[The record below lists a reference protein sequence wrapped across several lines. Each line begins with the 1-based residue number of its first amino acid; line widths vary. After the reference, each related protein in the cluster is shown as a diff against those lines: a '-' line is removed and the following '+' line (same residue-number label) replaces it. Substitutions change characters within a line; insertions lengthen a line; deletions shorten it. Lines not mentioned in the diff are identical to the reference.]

1 MPYLDVA
8 TQSHTKSTSIAT
20 LRASWNAFSRL
31 LDINFHTSFLCP
43 VCGAQP
49 STMICDGTMLG
60 FHKDLISCVSP
71 HSHPQQS
78 ASPPLAGSNH
88 QDRVLLKSPRS
99 RELLLKYAG
108 ITRGR
113 KKVRNPKQLTQSEMK
128 TCSSISRDGF
138 VSLVELINRLTTQT
152 GERTCPEPYRE
163 FLSEISRNS
172 PACGLL
178 QLGDN
183 REVIRSLQK
192 LVQNSINILD
202 TSSHHELS
210 ALQAHA
216 PLIADF
222 VCKCPKS
229 PLGKLPQDV
238 CDIVAHIEKVQ
249 QTYAHPLPQSRC
261 YPSVTSDCD
270 KWSFFPSLPIV
281 RGRGT
286 YAADH
291 GNAPQSIIEDA
302 CRKASYGHLTLTPG
316 IFTVYCPH
324 GVCYGFQA
332 MRSCE
337 SPQYPFDIFTFR
349 FHAPPRIIIYDNTCK
364 LHIYCL
370 NREPARCSNTR
381 FFVDSSLLKMESL
394 KYAYFSTFHA
404 PKSRKFHA

>member
-1 MPYLDVA
+1 
-8 TQSHTKSTSIAT
+8 
-20 LRASWNAFSRL
+20 
-31 LDINFHTSFLCP
+31 
-43 VCGAQP
+43 
-49 STMICDGTMLG
+49 
-60 FHKDLISCVSP
+60 
-71 HSHPQQS
+71 
-78 ASPPLAGSNH
+78 
-88 QDRVLLKSPRS
+88 
-99 RELLLKYAG
+99 
-108 ITRGR
+108 
-113 KKVRNPKQLTQSEMK
+113 MK
-128 TCSSISRDGF
+128 TLCSSISRDGF
-138 VSLVELINRLTTQT
+138 VSLVELINHLTTQT
-152 GERTCPEPYRE
+152 GKRTCPEPYRE

-172 PACGLL
+172 PDCGLL

-202 TSSHHELS
+202 TSSHRELS

-238 CDIVAHIEKVQ
+238 CDIVAHIIEKVQ

-291 GNAPQSIIEDA
+291 SNAPQSITEDA
-302 CRKASYGHLTLTPG
+302 CRKASYGHPTLTPG

-337 SPQYPFDIFTFR
+337 SPWYPFDIFTFR
-349 FHAPPRIIIYDNTCK
+349 FHAPPRIIIYDNACK

-370 NREPARCSNTR
+370 NREPARYSNTR
-381 FFVDSSLLKMESL
+381 FFVGRFHWRGHVGCSKGYCMDSYKTLDTRSI
-394 KYAYFSTFHA
+394 T
-404 PKSRKFHA
+404 PK